1 MGEGDLQRLGQPGDT
16 HATETQAHQAIVQ
29 HSAVILQAE
38 PGTLWREMGEVRLH
52 KGLSQ
57 LNPGGAPGSLQD
69 LRPQGQRAKDSWVTF
84 LLLLP

>member
-16 HATETQAHQAIVQ
+16 HAAETQAHQTIVQ
-29 HSAVILQAE
+29 HSAAILQAE
-38 PGTLWREMGEVRLH
+38 LRTLWREMGEVRLH

-57 LNPGGAPGSLQD
+57 LNPGGAPVSLQD
-69 LRPQGQRAKDSWVTF
+69 LRPRGQRTKDLWVTF